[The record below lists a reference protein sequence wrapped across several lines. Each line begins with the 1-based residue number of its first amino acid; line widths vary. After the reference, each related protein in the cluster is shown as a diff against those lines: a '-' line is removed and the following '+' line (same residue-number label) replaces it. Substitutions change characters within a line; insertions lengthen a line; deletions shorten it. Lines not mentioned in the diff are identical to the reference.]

1 MPRVW
6 RAPQRAPS
14 LGRSVCAMQRKRHS
28 ERSTAGE
35 VRIAVVAREPGMR
48 MAAAKAFDGAPRQW
62 SVDLYTDPPPEC
74 DVVLVCPDVS
84 DVRPPGAISF
94 DPEDPAGAVAEITTL
109 TSGRRLPLVSVI
121 GPGRGCG
128 VTSLALHLS
137 RALTAFGSVCFVD
150 LDERW
155 GAAHR
160 LGLEPGALKTWRD
173 FDGSAESVRSCA
185 LPTPGGFRALFSP
198 LPGSLGSAE
207 TKTRRPEEGVL
218 LAQARSLFGA
228 VVADVSSPTVFERT
242 APHCEVAV
250 LVLSPTRPAAV
261 RARSL
266 LETWPALTWM
276 VVTNRMGPG
285 GETTRSELEHILGRR
300 ISLELPCA
308 PSLRD
313 AEDDGR
319 LLASSLSRW
328 IRRVE
333 RLARALARS

>member
-1 MPRVW
+1 ME
-6 RAPQRAPS
+6 Q
-14 LGRSVCAMQRKRHS
+14 KRHS
-28 ERSTAGE
+28 KGNTAGE

-48 MAAAKAFDGAPRQW
+48 MAAAKAFDGAPPQW

-74 DVVLVCPDVS
+74 DVVLMCPDVS
-84 DVRPPGAISF
+84 DVRSPGAILF
-94 DPEDPAGAVAEITTL
+94 DPQDPTGAVAEIARR
-109 TSGRRLPLVSVI
+109 TSLRRLPLVSLI

-128 VTSLALHLS
+128 VTSLALHLC

-198 LPGSLGSAE
+198 LSAALGPAE
-207 TKTRRPEEGVL
+207 NEPMQTEGALLTRAHSIFE
-218 LAQARSLFGA
+218 A
-228 VVADVSSPTVFERT
+228 VVADVSSPRVFERM
-242 APHCEVAV
+242 AAHCEVAV
-250 LVLSPTRPAAV
+250 LVLPPARPAAV

-266 LETWPALTWM
+266 LEAWPTLTWM

-308 PSLRD
+308 ASLRD

-319 LLASSLSRW
+319 LLASGLSRW
-328 IRRVE
+328 IRRVD